1 MTIRR
6 AGEILALA
14 CALSACAGPAARGQT
29 TPVATVRA
37 VQPNIY
43 EIAPEQ
49 VVPSQEAVPFVEVSG
64 SASVSVP
71 TDQAQVSFAMETR
84 GQSAAAAASANADAM
99 DRVLNALRRAG
110 LPGLDLE
117 TFGYSLQPE
126 YSTDQQRVRSIVGYV
141 SNNNVR
147 ATIDDVDQVGR
158 VIDVAIG
165 AGANRVA
172 NIAFS
177 ATDTEDA
184 RAEAM
189 AQAVRNARAQAEV
202 MAEALGYRL
211 GAPLEVHGG
220 VNQPMPRPMT
230 YDIQL
235 SAARAAPTPIEAGDQ
250 TVDANVTIRFALG
263 QALPGR

>member
-1 MTIRR
+1 
-6 AGEILALA
+6 
-14 CALSACAGPAARGQT
+14 
-29 TPVATVRA
+29 

-49 VVPSQEAVPFVEVSG
+49 VVPSQEAVPFIEVSG

-71 TDQAQVSFAMETR
+71 SDQAQVSFAMESR
-84 GQSAAAAASANADAM
+84 GESAASAASANAEAM

-117 TFGYSLQPE
+117 TFGYTLQPE
-126 YSTDQQRVRSIVGYV
+126 YSTDQQRVRAIVGYV
-141 SNNNVR
+141 ASNNVR
-147 ATIDDVDQVGR
+147 ATISDVDQVGR
-158 VIDVAIG
+158 VIDVAVG

-172 NIAFS
+172 SLAFN
-177 ATDTEDA
+177 ATDTEGA

-189 AQAVRNARAQAEV
+189 AGAVRNARAQAEV
-202 MAEALGYRL
+202 MAEALGYQL

-220 VNQPMPRPMT
+220 VQQPMPRPMAF
-230 YDIQL
+230 DVQFRV
-235 SAARAAPTPIEAGDQ
+235 AQAVPTPIEAGDQ

-263 QALPGR
+263 PRLSQR